1 MPANLTLRLTAVSH
15 SLLARNRKVTPRHS
29 TWGRAVVGALILV
42 TAGVMLTS
50 LIWAWT
56 NLQIVSLNYQIS
68 QAQETMKQ
76 HLELNRKLRVELSNI
91 KAISRLEKLAM
102 ETYGMSAPQPH
113 QVIRLP

>member
-15 SLLARNRKVTPRHS
+15 SLLARNRKVARRPS
-29 TWGRAVVGALILV
+29 TWGRAVVGGLILV
-42 TAGVMLTS
+42 AAGVMLTS

-76 HLELNRKLRVELSNI
+76 HLEINRKLRVELSNL
-91 KAISRLEKLAM
+91 KAISRLEKLAV
-102 ETYGMSAPQPH
+102 ETYDMGAPLPH